1 MSWSFDPYDGA
12 QAQSA
17 WSLLEEMRGA
27 GPVVEIDRGMRYV
40 TRYEPCRDV
49 LRDPVTFTSSV
60 GMKAPGVVVPP
71 LDRTLGEMDG
81 SQHTLARRI
90 MVGSVTPRVVHAAEP
105 FMRATAH
112 ALLDAAPTDLVPG
125 FTVPLPNRVTTYLL
139 GFPAEDADAI
149 AGWAKELMES
159 GFPATN
165 RSARG
170 EGFAAAFPEFAGYID
185 DRIAAR
191 RAELEAGR
199 DDHPDEVLTRLIRVK
214 ELAPSQVRALM
225 RNLITGGLTT
235 TSQLL
240 GNVIDLLITDQ
251 DAQALIR
258 ASEANV
264 VSAIEESLRL
274 APPVLFVARGCDA
287 DAEIAGCPVATGTRV
302 ILGHASAN
310 RDEDVFDEP
319 NAFRVGRAN
328 ADAHLTFGY
337 GVHVCPG
344 AAVARAVARVGIGVL
359 LERFPPGTLRAAPG
373 YRFENV
379 PTYFEVGPRKLPIER

>member
-1 MSWSFDPYDGA
+1 
-12 QAQSA
+12 
-17 WSLLEEMRGA
+17 
-27 GPVVEIDRGMRYV
+27 
-40 TRYEPCRDV
+40 V
-49 LRDPVTFTSSV
+49 LRDPVTFTSSI

-81 SQHTLARRI
+81 PQHALARRI

-149 AGWAKELMES
+149 AGWAQELMES

-165 RSARG
+165 RSPRG

-185 DRIAAR
+185 DRIASR

-199 DDHPDEVLTRLIRVK
+199 DDHPDEVLTRLIKVN

-258 ASEANV
+258 ASEANLA
-264 VSAIEESLRL
+264 SAVEESLRL
-274 APPVLFVARGCDA
+274 RPPVLFVARGCAA
-287 DAEIAGCPVATGTRV
+287 DTDVAGCPVAAGTRV

-319 NAFRVGRAN
+319 DAFRVGRAN

-337 GVHVCPG
+337 GAHVCPG

-359 LERFPPGTLRAAPG
+359 LERYATLRAAPG

-379 PTYFEVGPRKLPIER
+379 PTYFEIGPKALPIET